1 MRCEMPTNEPF
12 KRSKPST
19 HQPEVDAALRIAH
32 ALEYIADQIGQLNA
46 KLDKLITR
54 VDGGKF

>member
-1 MRCEMPTNEPF
+1 MPTNEPF